1 MGSDGSAVIVDDLL
15 ELLGDEAGAAD
26 EAAVNLGLAHELACV
41 LVVHAAAVEDADIIG
56 CVAEDLTDGATDG
69 GDGAVGIL
77 RCGGHAGADGPDRLI
92 GDNNVLQVF
101 GGHAKQSGN
110 GLAANDLFGD
120 ARFARLKGLT
130 NPDDGLES
138 GGEGSALLM
147 DPDKAYKL
155 MDAVKRSTCLP
166 VTVKTRLGY
175 DENSMN
181 APELGKA
188 AQELGLRWIAF
199 HGRTRQQMYSGT
211 ADYEAIARLKSEL
224 RIPVIANG
232 DLFSPA
238 DAVRMRDV
246 THADGFMIGRGCMG
260 NPWLF
265 RTARQ
270 ALEGRPIEAETLLE
284 RIDTAILQTEWM
296 VQFKGERLGVV
307 EMRKHVGHYINGL
320 RGATAIRRKVNLMT
334 TLDEMKGLLLE
345 LRETAT
351 EEDV

>member
-1 MGSDGSAVIVDDLL
+1 MDTAAKNVLLLAPMAGITDWPMRVLCYRMGADYACSEMVSAIGFMCAKKGNDTYRRLL
-15 ELLGDEAGAAD
+15 EVHPEEYNTACQLFGRDPVVMG
-26 EAAVNLGLAHELACV
+26 EAAQRITELGRFTSLDINMGCPARK
-41 LVVHAAAVEDADIIG
+41 VV
-56 CVAEDLTDGATDG
+56 
-69 GDGAVGIL
+69 
-77 RCGGHAGADGPDRLI
+77 
-92 GDNNVLQVF
+92 
-101 GGHAKQSGN
+101 
-110 GLAANDLFGD
+110 
-120 ARFARLKGLT
+120 
-130 NPDDGLES
+130 S

-181 APELGKA
+181 ALALGKA

-284 RIDTAILQTEWM
+284 RIDTAILQTGWM